1 MNNLKK
7 LGVTALAGS
16 LVAVS
21 AQAGEM
27 SVNGSANFTYKT
39 NNQLKVKVLV
49 LTKDLTVSGSG
60 ELDNGWTFSTLV
72 HTVSDAISIY
82 HLMLLH

>member
-27 SVNGSANFTYKT
+27 SVNGSANFTWAQ
-39 NNQLKVKVLV
+39 NNVPLKVKVLV
-49 LTKDLTVSGSG
+49 QTKDL
-60 ELDNGWTFSTLV
+60 LFLV
-72 HTVSDAISIY
+72 QVN
-82 HLMLLH
+82 